1 MRSRTALFGSVGL
14 VATLLTALI
23 VFYPAAV
30 TNAVAQVGGLDPS
43 SVMATLQ
50 SLDPSAILLR
60 VGLLLALIGLLS
72 AGFNFGSAVDQTP
85 FDDAIETPPEAV
97 SAPDTALVAAS
108 ADETFEDAVDGD
120 DDAMSALVERLRATA
135 ATTYALE
142 ADCDHETADRAV
154 AAGHWTDDDVA
165 AALLAPGTAQP
176 LLARFRLW
184 LDPESERERR
194 VRRAV
199 GAIDALTEGGR

>member
-14 VATLLTALI
+14 VATVLTALT
-23 VFYPAAV
+23 VVYPEGV
-30 TNAVAQVGGLDPS
+30 TSAVAGVAGLDPS
-43 SVMATLQ
+43 SVAATLE
-50 SLDPSAILLR
+50 SLDPSSLLLR
-60 VGLLLALIGLLS
+60 GGVLLALIGLLS
-72 AGFNFGSAVDQTP
+72 AGFNFGSDGSQTP
-85 FDDAIETPPEAV
+85 FEAAIESPPEAV
-97 SAPDTALVAAS
+97 SAPDTTLVAAS
-108 ADETFEDAVDGD
+108 ADETFADAVDGD

-142 ADCDHETADRAV
+142 ADCDHETAERTV

-165 AALLAPGTAQP
+165 AALLAPETAQP

-194 VRRAV
+194 VRRTV
-199 GAIDALTEGGR
+199 SAIDGLTEGGR